1 MLNSALHNFCHYQ
14 NNHVKTDTSQLLVV
28 TVSIVTILDNFDPI
42 SNMLVSTWLA
52 STALNSKEKNIFCND
67 TQISLLDCKLWCLI
81 VTFLKV
87 TR

>member
-28 TVSIVTILDNFDPI
+28 TVSVVTILDNFDPI

-52 STALNSKEKNIFCND
+52 STALNSCAHLRKIY
-67 TQISLLDCKLWCLI
+67 
-81 VTFLKV
+81 FLQ
-87 TR
+87 